1 MNDRPPY
8 LCTRL
13 LFFLPWYFLFPFF
26 GSTSTNYPIQLE
38 YMYGARNNNSEV
50 ARAARDNKR
59 QIGARN
65 ASAGMFFLALL
76 SGYFQLDYVLIPIC
90 SCDIEAAV

>member
-1 MNDRPPY
+1 MNDRPPI

-50 ARAARDNKR
+50 ARAARDNEQ

-65 ASAGMFFLALL
+65 ASADMFFLALL

-90 SCDIEAAV
+90 SCNIEVAV